1 MSRITD
7 YGFLFQTTFGTSKT
21 NLVNNIQLSQMNSSS
36 VQKQLKAAGIDT
48 NSKKYK
54 AALSEMMKNGNGAM
68 FTNVQAIK
76 NLMSQYDKNG
86 DWIDPNT
93 GLTGLAVTDENR
105 NSYKHII
112 SIPESSREEMFEL
125 AKKEFLNE
133 NGTLNGDTTK
143 RESVYNNLYRKMD
156 KDDRLSAGWTME
168 QYEHQYRQAF
178 AEAAKA
184 APAPAAQAAEE
195 KAAPKKT
202 ALELM
207 DGDEV
212 VKLAGMRKVVSER
225 MTKSAQE
232 IPTVTQNVR
241 IDVTELMAFRKKINN
256 DLGVKYSLNDY
267 VLKATAKALKNN
279 KHILVSLD
287 GDQIIKRAHVNIG
300 MAVALEDGLIVPVI
314 KDADKM
320 SLGEI
325 SEAARDL
332 AERART
338 NKLSMDEYKGST
350 FSISNL
356 GMFGVETFNPIINQP
371 DAGILGVCAVQDEL
385 VMDAE
390 GNITKRQFMRISFT
404 FDHRLIDGATA
415 AKFELAIRDLMEHP
429 MQILL

>member
-1 MSRITD
+1 MA
-7 YGFLFQTTFGTSKT
+7 FEVKMP
-21 NLVNNIQLSQMNSSS
+21 QL
-36 VQKQLKAAGIDT
+36 
-48 NSKKYK
+48 
-54 AALSEMMKNGNGAM
+54 
-68 FTNVQAIK
+68 
-76 NLMSQYDKNG
+76 
-86 DWIDPNT
+86 
-93 GLTGLAVTDENR
+93 GLTMEEGTVTKWVKQEGDTVKAGEVILEITTDKLTSEVESEHDGVLLKIVAQEGEDSPVKGLLAYIGEAGEQVGDAPAAKAEAPAAEAAAPVPAAAPAAPAAPVAGGR
-105 NSYKHII
+105 IRI
-112 SIPESSREEMFEL
+112 SPL
-125 AKKEFLNE
+125 AKKTAAKL
-133 NGTLNGDTTK
+133 GVDYTTVAGSGPLG
-143 RESVYNNLYRKMD
+143 RIVQ
-156 KDDRLSAGWTME
+156 KDILA
-168 QYEHQYRQAF
+168 A

-184 APAPAAQAAEE
+184 APTPIEIPSVV
-195 KAAPKKT
+195 AAPT
-202 ALELM
+202 ALVSAGALNLM

-212 VKLAGMRKVVSER
+212 VKLAGMRKVIAER
-225 MTKSAQE
+225 MTKSARE

-287 GDQIIKRAHVNIG
+287 GDRIIKRAHVNIG